1 MKEFFLK
8 KFGDLPVWAW
18 GLIAAGGIGAGI
30 LLIRWQKGTPA
41 TAANLTAQS
50 SPGDLTT
57 GNTGAETNS
66 ASNTVGDNGIINNP
80 FPETNVNGQQI
91 PILPPGYQPVTDGSG
106 NIIGYAP
113 TSTSTGTTPSGG
125 FTATARTIRSKTPVD
140 SASSSRKSVPFLS
153 SPGGKA
159 LGSIPF
165 GASVQ
170 QTAAVLSG
178 PINTSANGN
187 YSSSQWYPVT
197 YNGQSGFVNAIDI
210 VGSGVGGTLL
220 NPLTRKATG
229 LS

>member
-18 GLIAAGGIGAGI
+18 ALIAAGGIGAGI

-41 TAANLTAQS
+41 TATNLTAQS

-57 GNTGAETNS
+57 GNTTGQDTNP

-91 PILPPGYQPVTDGSG
+91 PILPPGYQPVTDSSG

-113 TSTSTGTTPSGG
+113 TSSSSSTTPSGG
-125 FTATARTIRSKTPVD
+125 FTATTLTIRQKTPVD
-140 SASSSRKSVPFLS
+140 SASSGKTSVPFLS
-153 SPGGKA
+153 SPGGKQI
-159 LGSIPF
+159 GSIPF
-165 GASVQ
+165 GAAIQ
-170 QTAAVLSG
+170 QTAAMLSG
-178 PINTSANGN
+178 PINTSKSGQ

-197 YNGQSGFVNAIDI
+197 Y
-210 VGSGVGGTLL
+210 
-220 NPLTRKATG
+220 
-229 LS
+229 